1 MKDVD
6 TILVVD
12 DDPRIRELLKSSL
25 EAESFVVLEAE
36 SSESLYKQL
45 KSDNIDLITIDV
57 MLGRENGLDLLRDI
71 RKLSAV
77 PIILVTGRIDLI
89 DTVVGLEL
97 GADDYITK
105 PFLVRELIAR
115 VRSVL
120 RRSRATS
127 IEPEAISTESISL
140 SDKSSSDASSAAL
153 EMIRFNG
160 WSINTAAR
168 ELRNADNKLVSLT
181 TTEYDLLEIFVS
193 SPQRV
198 LSREQL
204 LVRLTG
210 GDWHHS
216 DRVIDNHVVQLRK
229 KIDQGDS
236 ELIKTVRGAGYMFTG
251 KTTLE
256 SVPD

>member
-1 MKDVD
+1 MPPTRAVADSIKQ
-6 TILVVD
+6 
-12 DDPRIRELLKSSL
+12 PHWKS
-25 EAESFVVLEAE
+25 
-36 SSESLYKQL
+36 
-45 KSDNIDLITIDV
+45 
-57 MLGRENGLDLLRDI
+57 
-71 RKLSAV
+71 
-77 PIILVTGRIDLI
+77 
-89 DTVVGLEL
+89 
-97 GADDYITK
+97 
-105 PFLVRELIAR
+105 
-115 VRSVL
+115 
-120 RRSRATS
+120 
-127 IEPEAISTESISL
+127 
-140 SDKSSSDASSAAL
+140 
-153 EMIRFNG
+153 IRFSG

-168 ELRNADNKLVSLT
+168 ELRNAEKELVSLT

-229 KIDQGDS
+229 KIDQGNS

>member
-1 MKDVD
+1 MV
-6 TILVVD
+6 I
-12 DDPRIRELLKSSL
+12 
-25 EAESFVVLEAE
+25 EAADSEA
-36 SSESLYKQL
+36 LYKQL
-45 KSDNIDLITIDV
+45 KSCSIDLITIDV

-120 RRSRATS
+120 RRSRATAGD
-127 IEPEAISTESISL
+127 PEAIAAEAL
-140 SDKSSSDASSAAL
+140 SASGKSGAEASGAAL
-153 EMIRFNG
+153 ELIRFSG

-168 ELRNADNKLVSLT
+168 ELRNADNQLVSLT

-229 KIDQGDS
+229 KIDQGGS

-256 SVPD
+256 SVPE

>member
-1 MKDVD
+1 MVFEAADSKALY
-6 TILVVD
+6 TQ
-12 DDPRIRELLKSSL
+12 L
-25 EAESFVVLEAE
+25 E
-36 SSESLYKQL
+36 SES
-45 KSDNIDLITIDV
+45 IDLITIDI
-57 MLGRENGLDLLRDI
+57 MLGRENGLDLLRDL

-77 PIILVTGRIDLI
+77 PIIMVTGRIDLI

-105 PFLVRELIAR
+105 PFLVRELVAR

-120 RRSRATS
+120 RRSRATAGDL
-127 IEPEAISTESISL
+127 ETISKESSNAPDN
-140 SDKSSSDASSAAL
+140 SDTDTPRAAAL
-153 EMIRFNG
+153 EMIRFSG
-160 WSINTAAR
+160 WAINTAAR
-168 ELRNADNKLVSLT
+168 ELRNPDNQLVSLT

-204 LVRLTG
+204 LIRLTG
-210 GDWHHS
+210 GDWNHS

-229 KIDQGDS
+229 KIDQGGS